1 MNYEIYNEETIRS
14 FLLGRLSTEKEEEI
28 EIRLLVDPELQT
40 VAEIAEYDLID
51 DYVRGALE
59 GYESVLFERNF
70 LISTERREKLRAAY
84 IFKSSTGAA
93 EKESIP
99 NRAPDRLASIYK
111 TLVRKPEKRLF
122 DWRWAIPLL
131 ALALVAIGLGPMARR
146 LLFTSPVDQAV
157 AALKRAYAQERPIE
171 SRLSGFNHA
180 PWVVRRS
187 DEASSANFTLRDEAA
202 RTLLREVN
210 SHPSARAQQ
219 ALGSLYI
226 LEQNMGEAIKQLE
239 MALKANP
246 DNALI
251 HNDFGAALMELAKSQ
266 KEKEA
271 RSETK
276 IEQGEAGSLLTFG
289 RANEHFAQALQKN
302 PALAEA
308 QFNQAVCLQHIGLVN
323 QAMEAWKKYLAL
335 DSTSEWAKEARRR
348 LAEME
353 EQKKKMARNREQITE
368 EFLAAA
374 QSGDEKTLWQTFNSA
389 REYTGN
395 FITHRL
401 LDEYLTLSEQR
412 RTAEAFQRLALLAK
426 PAEIERQ
433 RGDLFLRDLLAFY
446 QNINASQRGLLLSAR
461 RQFKE
466 AAELNRA
473 EKPEALGLYEKAKVL
488 FNSAGDS
495 WEAGLAQCQILRL
508 QVQTYSYRDASS
520 TAEFLVDFATVR
532 QYRWLLTQTYLWL
545 ADLHIGLKK
554 YSQALAHSTQALSLL
569 ESLADSNGEF
579 LLRLQQAYEFHLMG
593 DPKEAL
599 SRLARIL
606 TSRRPDHATIYDRWF
621 SCGAASDSFNELN
634 LLYTAIACEQEAL
647 QFAREM
653 NNPVLQSRSYA
664 YIGEMYGKLG
674 DMKEAI
680 THVMRAR
687 MIGQEMGE
695 NTKGRDVVEHATLR
709 LGHLYRKQADW
720 DQALVCYE
728 ESARLSDGMRKVYD
742 NLDIFRG
749 KLLVYLARHD
759 TAATQRELQAALQLF
774 EESVANVNQENLRNS
789 FFDTGQEIYDLAI
802 QFAADYQR
810 DPQQAFNYS
819 ERGRARTL
827 QDLLKERKATSSTA
841 GTLSL
846 RGLSDSLSLPEIKRR
861 MPPNAQIVQYA
872 MLSNALHIWL
882 VSRESFRHVVRPIP
896 LEDLNAKIVFFLEG
910 LAQTQGLPGQEAKN
924 SANELYDILIGP
936 IADSLDPYK
945 ELCIV
950 PDESLNYLPF
960 SALIE
965 SGSGRY
971 LIENFTIVYSPSAT
985 IYLAC
990 TDIAARKSMIP
1001 VERCVSLGHPRF
1013 DRDSYPKLPDLPSTE
1028 KEAKE
1033 VAEFY
1038 PIFLPLLA
1046 DGATE
1051 SALRR
1056 EANNA
1061 EVVHIASHGLINTQ
1075 RPGYSGIVLARE
1087 QSGASSAADGILHA
1101 DEVCRMYL
1109 PRTKLVVLSAC
1120 QTWLGHNYRG
1130 EGMAGLARAFI
1141 VADVPLVV
1149 ASLWAVNSELTY
1161 ELMRSFHRHRK
1172 TEGGSTARALRDAQ
1186 LEMLR
1191 RQSSENRPNVWA
1203 AFIVVG
1209 GHANF

>member
-1 MNYEIYNEETIRS
+1 MNHETYNEETIRS
-14 FLLGRLSTEKEEEI
+14 FLLGRLSTAKEEEI
-28 EIRLLVDPELQT
+28 EIRLLGDPELQAA
-40 VAEIAEYDLID
+40 AEAAEYDLID
-51 DYVRGALE
+51 DYVRGDLA

-70 LISTERREKLRAAY
+70 LISSERREKLRAAY
-84 IFKSSTGAA
+84 IFKNSTEAA
-93 EKESIP
+93 EKEPIP
-99 NRAPDRLASIYK
+99 NEAPGHVASIYK
-111 TLVRKPEKRLF
+111 KLVRKPDMRSF

-131 ALALVAIGLGPMARR
+131 ALVLVAIGLAPMARR
-146 LLFTSPVDQAV
+146 LFFTSHVDQAV

-180 PWVVRRS
+180 PWVVRRG
-187 DEASSANFTLRDEAA
+187 DEEPSANFTLRDEAA

-210 SHPSARAQQ
+210 NRPSARAQQ
-219 ALGSLYI
+219 ALGNMYI
-226 LEQNMGEAIKQLE
+226 LEQNTGEAIKQLG
-239 MALKANP
+239 MALKADP

-251 HNDFGAALMELAKSQ
+251 HNDLGAALMELAKSQ

-323 QAMEAWKKYLAL
+323 QAMEAWRKYLAL
-335 DSTSEWAKEARRR
+335 DSTSGWANEARRK
-348 LAEME
+348 LAELE
-353 EQKKKMARNREQITE
+353 EQKKKMARNREQITQ

-374 QSGDEKTLWQTFNSA
+374 QSGDEKTLWQAFNSA
-389 REYTGN
+389 RENTGN

-401 LDEYLTLSEQR
+401 LDEFLTLSEQR
-412 RTAEAFQRLALLAK
+412 RTAEAVQRLALLAK
-426 PAEIERQ
+426 PAEMERR

-446 QNINASQRGLLLSAR
+446 QNVNASQRGWLLSAR
-461 RQFKE
+461 QQFKE
-466 AAELNRA
+466 AAELKRT
-473 EKPEALGLYEKAKVL
+473 EKPEALGPYEKAKVL
-488 FNSAGDS
+488 FNRAGDS
-495 WEAGLAQCQILRL
+495 WEAGLAQCQILQL
-508 QVQTYSYRDASS
+508 QVETYSYRDARSM
-520 TAEFLVDFATVR
+520 AEPLVDFATAR
-532 QYRWLLTQTYLWL
+532 QYRWLLAQTYYWL
-545 ADLHIGLKK
+545 AALEIGLKQ
-554 YSQALAHSTQALSLL
+554 YSQALARSTQALSLL
-569 ESLADSNGEF
+569 EGLADPNGEF
-579 LLRLQQAYEFHLMG
+579 LLRLQQAYEFYLMG
-593 DPKEAL
+593 DPEEAL

-606 TSRRPDHATIYDRWF
+606 TSRRPDRATVNDRWL

-634 LLYTAIACEQEAL
+634 LLYTAIACEREAL

-653 NNPVLQSRSYA
+653 NNPVLQSRSHA

-680 THVMRAR
+680 THVKRAR

-728 ESARLSDGMRKVYD
+728 ECARLSDGMRKVYD

-749 KLLVYLARHD
+749 KLLVYLARRD

-802 QFAADYQR
+802 QFAADYQH
-810 DPQQAFNYS
+810 DPEQAFNYS

-827 QDLLKERKATSSTA
+827 QDLLKERKTTSSTA
-841 GTLSL
+841 GNLSL
-846 RGLSDSLSLPEIKRR
+846 RGLSDPLSLQEIKRR
-861 MPPNAQIVQYA
+861 MPPTAQLVQYA
-872 MLSNALHIWL
+872 MLSDALHIWL
-882 VSRESFRHVVRPIP
+882 VSRESFRHVVRPIS
-896 LEDLNAKIVFFLEG
+896 LEELNAEIVFFLDG
-910 LAQTQGLPGQEAKN
+910 LAQTKGLSGQGAEN
-924 SANELYDILIGP
+924 SAKKLYDILIGP
-936 IADSLDPYK
+936 IADSLDPNK

-971 LIENFTIVYSPSAT
+971 LIEKFTIVYSPSAT

-990 TDIAARKSMIP
+990 ADIAARKSMFP

-1028 KEAKE
+1028 KEATA
-1033 VAEFY
+1033 VAECY
-1038 PIFLPLLA
+1038 PNSLPLLA

-1061 EVVHIASHGLINTQ
+1061 EVVHIASHGLLNTQ

-1161 ELMRSFHRHRK
+1161 ELMHSFHRHRK
-1172 TEGGSTARALRDAQ
+1172 KEGSSTARALRDAQ